1 MLHFCFTNV
10 CKSTSRVERHQM
22 LLTEQENFLDIS
34 LRCSDMIYV
43 CHYHLGPKT
52 LINITNE
59 NYEMAK
65 KEIS

>member
-1 MLHFCFTNV
+1 
-10 CKSTSRVERHQM
+10 M